1 MHVQEKF
8 FPKLSDIINQEND
21 WKILKDLF
29 VSE

>member
-1 MHVQEKF
+1 MHVQEDF
-8 FPKLSDIINQEND
+8 DPKLSDINQKID